1 MSRPPNV
8 TSIYLLFYFNVAQM
22 KGWYINIISLFNNK
36 LLVGQSV
43 HLSQLFVISRDGLY
57 LSTVTIIDND
67 RPYDATWT
75 IRGKIIY
82 SMYNIDKI
90 VLTSESGEVITTH
103 NQIKSKSSFTLC
115 SDGIIYLYTINKDLY
130 HSINDGVNWSQIF
143 KLTDAFYKHVVKV
156 INEYS
161 NDFWTIVML
170 ENDDFQMRVYSVE
183 RTRVND
189 NVKWKNVNITVID
202 CEFISMGISSRMSY
216 VDDMTIFL
224 GDYFNKKIHVLLL
237 NRQSRH
243 CQLLSS
249 HYLQISPGRLIIDRE
264 RQLMYVGQEGSW
276 VGVFKWTYGSSGD

>member
-8 TSIYLLFYFNVAQM
+8 TSLHLLFNFTVDQM
-22 KGWYINIISLFNNK
+22 KGWYVDIISLFDNK
-36 LLVGQSV
+36 LLVGHSV

-75 IRGKIIY
+75 IHGKIIY
-82 SMYNIDKI
+82 STNNIHKI

-115 SDGIIYLYTINKDLY
+115 SDGIIYLYTNNKDLY
-130 HSINDGVNWSQIF
+130 HSIDGGVNWSQIF

-161 NDFWTIVML
+161 DDFWTIVML
-170 ENDDFQMRVYSVE
+170 DNGDFQMRVYSVE

-202 CEFISMGISSRMSY
+202 CELISMRISSHMSY

-224 GDYFNKKIHVLLL
+224 GDYFNKKIHLLLL
-237 NRQSRH
+237 NGQSCH

-249 HYLQISPGRLIIDRE
+249 HYIKINPRRLIVDRE
-264 RQLMYVGQEGSW
+264 RQLMYVGQEGSR
-276 VGVFKWTYGSSGD
+276 VGVFKWIYGSSGD

>member
-1 MSRPPNV
+1 MSRPPNL
-8 TSIYLLFYFNVAQM
+8 TSFHLLFNFTVDQM
-22 KGWYINIISLFNNK
+22 KGWYVDIISLFNNK
-36 LLVGQSV
+36 LLVGHSV

-82 SMYNIDKI
+82 SMYNIDTI

-103 NQIKSKSSFTLC
+103 NQIEGKSSFALC
-115 SDGIIYLYTINKDLY
+115 SDGIIYLYTIKHLY
-130 HSINDGVNWSQIF
+130 HSIDDGVNWSKIF

-161 NDFWTIVML
+161 DDFWTIVML
-170 ENDDFQMRVYSVE
+170 ENADLQMRVYSVE

-202 CEFISMGISSRMSY
+202 CEFINMEISSRMSY

-237 NRQSRH
+237 NGQSRH

-249 HYLQISPGRLIIDRE
+249 HYIKINPRRLIIDRE
-264 RQLMYVGQEGSW
+264 RQLMYVGQEESR